1 MNLLL
6 YNLFLSLYAGGIRIA
21 ALWNP
26 KAKLWANG
34 RKRWQLEVQSLQ
46 SGFKSGESGEE
57 SALSTNVSKII
68 WMHCASLGEFEQG
81 RPVLESIKTSYP
93 HCKIV
98 LTFFSPSGYEIRKNY
113 TGADLI
119 LYLPM
124 DSPAN
129 ANKFIDA
136 VKPSL
141 VLWVKY
147 EYWYY
152 YLTELKERDIPV
164 LLISGIFRQS
174 QPFFKWYGG
183 LWKKILKNFDH
194 LFVQTKNSEQL
205 LHTIGINENIT
216 VTGDTRFDRVVTIAE
231 QWEKLADPIEQFC
244 DGHPIIVAG
253 STWEEDEEEL
263 IHFARA
269 YPVIRF
275 IFAPHEVSK
284 ERIND
289 LQKEFPQA
297 LLYSSLINRQLCT
310 VIHSNVLIID
320 TIGILSRLYK
330 YASIA
335 YVGGGFNESGIH
347 NILEAAVYGKPIV
360 FGPEY
365 EKFAEATDLIDAGAA
380 FSFENAL
387 ELEALLNK
395 LLNDP
400 LLLEKSGHIAREYV
414 YKNKGATEMIINYI
428 QRKRLLIS

>member
-1 MNLLL
+1 PL
-6 YNLFLSLYAGGIRIA
+6 
-21 ALWNP
+21 
-26 KAKLWANG
+26 
-34 RKRWQLEVQSLQ
+34 
-46 SGFKSGESGEE
+46 
-57 SALSTNVSKII
+57 
-68 WMHCASLGEFEQG
+68 
-81 RPVLESIKTSYP
+81 LESIRTLYP
-93 HCKIV
+93 HCKII

-113 TGADLI
+113 TGADLVM
-119 LYLPM
+119 YLPM

-136 VKPSL
+136 IKPSV

-174 QPFFKWYGG
+174 QPFFKWYGS

-194 LFVQTKNSEQL
+194 LFVQTSNSEQL
-205 LHTIGINENIT
+205 LQTIGITDNIT
-216 VTGDTRFDRVVTIAE
+216 VTGDTRFDRVASIAE
-231 QWEKLADPIEQFC
+231 QWEKLAEPIEQFC
-244 DGHPIIVAG
+244 GGHPVLVAG

-263 IHFARA
+263 IHFAKA
-269 YPVIRF
+269 YPAIRF

-330 YASIA
+330 YASVA

-365 EKFAEATDLIDAGAA
+365 EKFAEANDLIDAGAA

-400 LLLEKSGHIAREYV
+400 VLLKKSGGVAREYV
-414 YKNKGATEMIINYI
+414 SKNKGATEIIMNYI